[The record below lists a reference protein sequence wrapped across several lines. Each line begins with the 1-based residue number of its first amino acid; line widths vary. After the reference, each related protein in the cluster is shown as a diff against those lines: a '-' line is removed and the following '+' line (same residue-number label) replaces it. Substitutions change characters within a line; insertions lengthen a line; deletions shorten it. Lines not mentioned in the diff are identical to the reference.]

1 LPIVRPRLRAVAL
14 GFLGFT
20 VLWPSIALGDPQISI
35 ALTIGGGAGELRAPQ
50 PQPLFHLGLH
60 GDVML
65 FRKRD
70 GQFDLGPYVEVLT
83 RTFETFEAGGG
94 ASLLIPISEAVPI
107 IVSGGPFVRASK
119 WGAEGGLAG
128 ELFVGSRSF
137 NFHSAYGF
145 AIGGF
150 AQIRAGF
157 GPGNQLDV
165 LGGLQIDLELL
176 ALPFV
181 LLWQAFR

>member
-1 LPIVRPRLRAVAL
+1 MAGLCAGEGVGRADSQVSVAL
-14 GFLGFT
+14 TLG
-20 VLWPSIALGDPQISI
+20 
-35 ALTIGGGAGELRAPQ
+35 GGGAELRAPA
-50 PQPLFHLGLH
+50 PKPLFHMGVH

-94 ASLLIPISEAVPI
+94 ATLLIPITEAVPI
-107 IVSGGPFVRASK
+107 ILSSGPFVRGSALG
-119 WGAEGGLAG
+119 WEGGFSGGVFL
-128 ELFVGSRSF
+128 GSRSF
-137 NFHSAYGF
+137 NFHSVYGF
-145 AIGGF
+145 ALGGF
-150 AQIRAGF
+150 AQVRVGL
-157 GPGNQLDV
+157 GPTNPLDI

>member
-1 LPIVRPRLRAVAL
+1 MRAKLHALAL
-14 GFLGFT
+14 GLGL
-20 VLWPSIALGDPQISI
+20 VWPSVARGDPQIST
-35 ALTIGGGAGELRAPQ
+35 ALTIGAGAGELRAPQ
-50 PQPLFHLGLH
+50 AQPLFHLGIH

-94 ASLLIPISEAVPI
+94 ASLLIPITEAVPM

-119 WGAEGGLAG
+119 LGGEGGVAG

-145 AIGGF
+145 ALGGF
-150 AQIRAGF
+150 AQARVGF
-157 GPGNQLDV
+157 GPGNQLDI
-165 LGGLQIDLELL
+165 LGGLQIDFELL
-176 ALPFV
+176 ALPWI
-181 LLWQAFR
+181 LLWQAAFR